1 VDTVEPWWRRLTP
14 RHLILLVPWIG
25 IAIAAAKPVQDN
37 SFLWHVRAG
46 TLQLDLGHVL
56 TTDPFSFTMQG
67 APWRTQSWLI
77 ELAYGLLE
85 RWTGGL
91 GWVRFELVLIAGLTY
106 ALVALLMYRKSRNV
120 LATGVLMTIFTWL
133 AVAFEVPRPAVFAG
147 LFLVMLIAM
156 LDVDM
161 LWPVPLLLWVWAAIH
176 GMWILGLGYV
186 VLHSLA
192 TRRPV
197 RRSVEVVG
205 VSLVAVTLT
214 AHGFGVW
221 QILWD
226 FFRNR
231 GALSYMQ
238 EWSLPN
244 VVSIQI
250 LPYVVIFLLLMVAA
264 VAGKL
269 DMRSLW
275 VIVPF
280 FVFGLSARR
289 SLFPAML
296 VLLPYAV
303 LGWPERWRWRPSVP
317 TSREARLN
325 MVAAVLLVV
334 VPVGLVLAAGTG
346 IDMKRFPV
354 TAAQY
359 LEPGRV
365 FTDDGTGGYLIY
377 AEWPDRKVFI
387 DDRVELYG
395 ELMGTLISVRAG
407 KPEWRDVFEEYGIEQ
422 ALLKED
428 DDLTTALRRDGWIV
442 RYQEPDSWVVLA
454 SPS

>member
-1 VDTVEPWWRRLTP
+1 VETVERWWRRLTP
-14 RHLILLVPWIG
+14 RHLILIVPWIG
-25 IAIAAAKPVQDN
+25 IVIAAAKPVQDN

-46 TLQLDLGHVL
+46 ALQLDLGHVL

-77 ELAYGLLE
+77 ELVYGLLE

-91 GWVRFELVLIAGLTY
+91 GWVRFELVVVAGLTY
-106 ALVALLMYRKSRNV
+106 VLLALLMYRKSRNV
-120 LATGVLMTIFTWL
+120 LATGVLMAVFTWL
-133 AVAFEVPRPAVFAG
+133 AVAFEVPRPALFAG
-147 LFLVMLIAM
+147 LFLVMLISM
-156 LDVDM
+156 LDVNL
-161 LWPVPLLLWVWAAIH
+161 LWPVPLLMWVWAAIH
-176 GMWILGLGYV
+176 GTWVLGLGYL
-186 VLHSLA
+186 VLHSLF
-192 TRRPV
+192 TRRPI
-197 RRSVEVVG
+197 RRAVPTLG
-205 VSLVAVTLT
+205 VSLLAVTVT

-244 VVSIQI
+244 VLSIQI
-250 LPYVVIFLLLMVAA
+250 LPYVAIFLLLMVAA

-275 VIVPF
+275 VVVPF

-289 SLFPAML
+289 ALFPSML

-303 LGWPERWRWRPSVP
+303 LGWPERWRWHPSTP
-317 TSREARLN
+317 TSREAKLN
-325 MVAAVLLVV
+325 VVIAALLVV
-334 VPVGLVLAAGTG
+334 VPIGVLWTAETG

-354 TAAQY
+354 TAARY

-395 ELMGTLISVRAG
+395 ELMGTFIAARAG

-422 ALLKED
+422 ALLSES
-428 DDLTTALRRDGWIV
+428 DDLTTALRQAGWIL
-442 RYQEPDSWVVLA
+442 RYQEPGGWVVLL
-454 SPS
+454 SP